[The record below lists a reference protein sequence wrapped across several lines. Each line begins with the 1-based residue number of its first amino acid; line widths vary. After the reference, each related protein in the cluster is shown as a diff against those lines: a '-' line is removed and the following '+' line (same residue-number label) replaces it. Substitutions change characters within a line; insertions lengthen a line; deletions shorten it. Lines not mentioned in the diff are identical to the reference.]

1 MTKILIPAANASE
14 WKRFLADP
22 EKHWRTGYSAKAIA
36 HCWQEAGG
44 IPSDIISVLN
54 QVPSLRGLK
63 TIFAIPEHKVPL
75 PGGVRASQNDVWVLA
90 ETEESLVSIA
100 VEGKVS
106 ESFDVTV
113 GEWFTNP
120 SSGKQKRLQYLCD
133 QLCLEFPPPDH
144 IRYQLLHRT
153 ASAIIEAKRFRTN
166 EAVMV
171 VHTFSPTNEWLADYQ
186 DFLGLYGLEAGVG
199 EAVSIQLPSGVNL
212 HLAWVHG
219 DSRFLSI

>member
-1 MTKILIPAANASE
+1 PSLAAEE

-44 IPSDIISVLN
+44 IPSEIINVLN
-54 QVPSLRGLK
+54 QIVTLQGIK

-106 ESFDVTV
+106 ESFDMTL
-113 GEWFTNP
+113 GEWFIKP
-120 SSGKQKRLQYLCD
+120 SPGKQERLQFLCD
-133 QLCLEFPPPDH
+133 QLCLDFPPPDH

-153 ASAIIEAKRFRTN
+153 ASAIIEARRFRTK

-186 DFLGLYGLEAGVG
+186 NFLALYGLKAAVD
-199 EAVSIQLPSGVNL
+199 EAVSTQLESGINL
-212 HLAWVHG
+212 HFAWVHG
-219 DSRFLSI
+219 DEKYLNA